1 MSVES
6 HGGVRQV
13 TPQLWADGL
22 KAYHPDVA
30 SPMYDSITDID
41 AKQKRIRK
49 SVDRSLRWLDENLV
63 KSKVNTIHGT
73 AL

>member
-13 TPQLWADGL
+13 TPELWANAL
-22 KAYHPDVA
+22 KAYHPDIV
-30 SPMYDSITDID
+30 SPMSDLITDID

-49 SVDRSLRWLDENLV
+49 AVDRSLRWLDENLV
-63 KSKVNTIHGT
+63 TSKVNE
-73 AL
+73 